1 MPAFKA
7 FLGGPLGNGR
17 QPFSRLHMRDLI
29 EATIFLINREDLEG
43 TFNLTAPNPVS
54 NRELA
59 KTLGE
64 VLLRPSF
71 LSAPAFAL
79 KLALGE
85 FGAFLLEGQR
95 VLPKRLLEAG
105 YRFQYPHLK
114 EALQDLIQGA

>member
-7 FLGGPLGNGR
+7 FLGGPLGNGS
-17 QPFSRLHMRDLI
+17 QPFSWLHMRDLI

-64 VLLRPSF
+64 VLRR
-71 LSAPAFAL
+71 PAFLPAQREFV
-79 KLALGE
+79 LG
-85 FGAFLLEGQR
+85 
-95 VLPKRLLEAG
+95 
-105 YRFQYPHLK
+105 
-114 EALQDLIQGA
+114 QGAGLIGTEHIDTGQFFNAG